1 MVKKRVEVF
10 MPMNDWVMDLSASDK
25 ETKEA
30 FLKQHPDKNV
40 LMDLTCFAPQEFY
53 LRFPQLKAVCS
64 TLLSHNMKCEA
75 HAKPGFESGLQLL
88 QEAGLTPVSTT
99 LLGTGFVVARTMAV
113 IINEAFYAWE
123 EKTATREDVDRA
135 MRFGVN
141 YPLGP
146 FAWAKGREQVVV
158 TLLETLLAE
167 TNDDRYR
174 PAATL
179 KNFICS

>member
-1 MVKKRVEVF
+1 MAKRPSGVF
-10 MPMNDWVMDLSASDK
+10 MSMNDWVMDLTASDK

-30 FLKQHPDKNV
+30 FLIKNADMNV
-40 LMDLTCFAPQEFY
+40 LMDLTCFDPQEFY
-53 LRFPQLKAVCS
+53 QRFPQLKAVCS
-64 TLLSHNMKCEA
+64 TLLSHNKRCEA
-75 HAKPGFESGLQLL
+75 HAKPGFENGLQLL
-88 QEAGLTPVSTT
+88 REAGLTPVSTT
-99 LLGTGFVVARTMAV
+99 LLSTGFVVARTMAV

-123 EKTATREDVDRA
+123 EKTATRDDIDRA

-146 FAWAKGREQVVV
+146 FAWAKGRELVVV
-158 TLLETLLAE
+158 RLLETLLAE
-167 TNDDRYR
+167 TSDDRYR

>member
-1 MVKKRVEVF
+1 MAKKPSGVF
-10 MPMNDWVMDLSASDK
+10 MPTNDWVLDLSASDK

-30 FLKQHPDKNV
+30 FLEQHADKNV
-40 LMDLTCFAPQEFY
+40 LMDLTCFDPQDFY
-53 LRFPQLKAVCS
+53 QRFPQLKAVCS
-64 TLLSHNMKCEA
+64 TLLSHNKKCEA

-88 QEAGLTPVSTT
+88 QETGLSPVPTT
-99 LLGTGFVVARTMAV
+99 FLGAGFVVARTMAV

-123 EKTATREDVDRA
+123 EKTASKEDIDRA

-158 TLLETLLAE
+158 RLLETLLAE
-167 TNDDRYR
+167 TKDERYR

-179 KNFICS
+179 KATK